1 MKLLASVGYMV
12 LDQRRENDIRQKHPD
27 YVNQRR
33 VMQQQC
39 RRYMTRLGQVSHDWW
54 PGAGN
59 GLAKRE
65 GLAKAMNW
73 ARFQQGT
80 ALIIYSLDTIHLSP
94 IESALLMLAFREWSV
109 RVFEATTD
117 SELTEQVGRWQEI
130 VRSSGVESCAVANQ
144 ALGEVKKLATRLWT
158 NSKVGR
164 KPFGEGVGE
173 QEILKRIW
181 ELRRKKRD
189 RTGRHSYA
197 EIAKRLNDDE
207 VKTRQGKQW
216 HAKTIQGIVKRTKP
230 HLDKD

>member
-1 MKLLASVGYMV
+1 MV
-12 LDQRRENDIRQKHPD
+12 LNQRHENDSRQDRPD
-27 YVNQRR
+27 YLNQRR
-33 VMQQQC
+33 VMQKQA
-39 RRYMTRLGQVSHDWW
+39 RRYMIRLGKVSHDWW
-54 PGAGN
+54 PGAGS
-59 GLAKRE
+59 GLAKRK
-65 GLAKAMNW
+65 GLAKAMSG
-73 ARFQQGT
+73 ARYQQGT

-109 RVFEATTD
+109 RVFEATTGA
-117 SELTEQVGRWQEI
+117 ELTEDVEKWQNT
-130 VRSSGVESCAVANQ
+130 VRSSDVESCAEANR
-144 ALGEVKKLATRLWT
+144 ALGEVKKLATRLRN

-216 HAKTIQGIVKRTKP
+216 HAKTVQGIVKRTKP